1 MSFKARFKR
10 NAEKPEGFL
19 GTILI
24 NRMNIGTHSRLAAF
38 GLGCLDFSKKDNCLD
53 LGCGGGANLKRL
65 AARCPDGS
73 VSGIDYSE
81 VSVRQSQRHNRRLIK
96 SGKCSVKRADVLSL
110 PFENDSFDKLTAFET
125 VYFWQDIEKA
135 FREVYRV
142 TAQDG
147 VFAVIQETE
156 GNSPNAAETLE
167 IIEKMRFYKAEEI
180 SALMQ
185 QAGFKNTKIFRKDGE
200 AWFCVT
206 GKK

>member
-1 MSFKARFKR
+1 MSFKARYKR
-10 NAEKPEGFL
+10 NAGKPEGFL
-19 GTILI
+19 GTLLI
-24 NRMNIGTHSRLAAF
+24 NRMNIGTHSRLAEF

-125 VYFWQDIEKA
+125 VYFWQDIERRFVRCTA
-135 FREVYRV
+135 SPRRTACSPLFRKRR
-142 TAQDG
+142 
-147 VFAVIQETE
+147 
-156 GNSPNAAETLE
+156 ETLRMPP
-167 IIEKMRFYKAEEI
+167 KRLK
-180 SALMQ
+180 LL
-185 QAGFKNTKIFRKDGE
+185 
-200 AWFCVT
+200 
-206 GKK
+206 KKCAFTRRRR